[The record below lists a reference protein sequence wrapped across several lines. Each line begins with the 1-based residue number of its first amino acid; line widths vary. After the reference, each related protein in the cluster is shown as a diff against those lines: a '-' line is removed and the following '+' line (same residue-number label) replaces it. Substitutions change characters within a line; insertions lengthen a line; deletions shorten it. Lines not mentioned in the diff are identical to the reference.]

1 MRSASLAA
9 SVALAP
15 RAMVATSPGTT
26 LAMVKIN
33 NDVPNNTKIPI
44 NSRFIMYLITTLHLL
59 LPAKR
64 MLQNHIF
71 EIINMFYFAAE
82 PFINLT
88 FDPDYTQI
96 QNKPDYNH
104 LHTVKHHLALQMAR

>member
-26 LAMVKIN
+26 LAMVNIN
-33 NDVPNNTKIPI
+33 NDVPNNTRIPI

-59 LPAKR
+59 LSAKR

-71 EIINMFYFAAE
+71 R
-82 PFINLT
+82 L
-88 FDPDYTQI
+88 
-96 QNKPDYNH
+96 
-104 LHTVKHHLALQMAR
+104 